1 MALKKQSTATP
12 SQRHHYQVDKSFLD
26 KCKPIKAKIRGLN
39 KTGGRNNRGKITAY
53 HRGGGHKRNYR
64 EIDFKRYA
72 KSGVISTIE
81 YDPNRSCWIGRL
93 NESESKQSSYILL
106 PKNLK
111 VGTFIDSGLT
121 ADIKIGNALPLNKIP
136 IGTIIFNIETKVG
149 KGGQLVRSAG
159 CGAQLIQKTNKYG
172 RIRLPSGIQRLIP
185 IGCYATIGTVSNG
198 EYSNQTIGKAG
209 RSRWLGK
216 RPTVRGTA
224 MNPID
229 HPHGGGQGKTK
240 GGRPSVT
247 PWGKITKGKP
257 TRNKKR
263 ANKLII
269 SQILKN

>member
-12 SQRHHYQVDKSFLD
+12 SQRHHYQVDKSFLS
-26 KCKPIKAKIRGLN
+26 KCKPLKTKVKGLH
-39 KTGGRNNRGKITAY
+39 KTGGRNNHGRITAY

-64 EIDFKRYA
+64 EIDFKRYS
-72 KSGVISTIE
+72 KEGILSTIE
-81 YDPNRSCWIGRL
+81 YDPNRSCWIGRV
-93 NESESKQSSYILL
+93 NDFESNQWSYILL

-111 VGTFIDSGLT
+111 IGTIIDSGIN
-121 ADIKIGNALPLNKIP
+121 ADIKIGNALPLHKIP
-136 IGTIIFNIETKVG
+136 IGTTIFNIETKVG

-159 CGAQLIQKTNKYG
+159 CSAQLIQKTNKYG
-172 RIRLPSGIQRLIP
+172 RIRLPSGVQRLIP
-185 IGCYATIGTVSNG
+185 INCYATIGTVSNG

-209 RSRWLGK
+209 RARWLNK

-263 ANKLII
+263 VNKLII
-269 SQILKN
+269 AQILKN

>member
-1 MALKKQSTATP
+1 MALKKRSTATS
-12 SQRHHYQVDKSFLD
+12 SQRHHYQIDKSFLS
-26 KCKPIKAKIRGLN
+26 KSKPLKSQVKGFH
-39 KTGGRNNRGKITAY
+39 KTGGRNNHGKITVY
-53 HRGGGHKRNYR
+53 HRGGGHKRRYR
-64 EIDFKRYA
+64 EVDFKRYN
-72 KSGVISTIE
+72 KSGVLSMIE
-81 YDPNRSCWIGRL
+81 YDPNRSCWIGRIENL
-93 NESESKQSSYILL
+93 ESKQLFYILL

-111 VGTFIDSGLT
+111 LGTFIDSGLT
-121 ADIKIGNALPLNKIP
+121 ADIKIGNALPLRKIP
-136 IGTIIFNIETKVG
+136 IGTTIFNIETKLG

-159 CGAQLIQKTNKYG
+159 CGAQLIQKTLKYG

-185 IGCYATIGTVSNG
+185 IGCFATIGSVSNS

-209 RSRWLGK
+209 RSRWLGRK
-216 RPTVRGTA
+216 PIVRGVA

-229 HPHGGGQGKTK
+229 HPHGGGEGKTS

-263 ANKLII
+263 VNKTIV

>member
-1 MALKKQSTATP
+1 M
-12 SQRHHYQVDKSFLD
+12 
-26 KCKPIKAKIRGLN
+26 
-39 KTGGRNNRGKITAY
+39 
-53 HRGGGHKRNYR
+53 
-64 EIDFKRYA
+64 
-72 KSGVISTIE
+72 
-81 YDPNRSCWIGRL
+81 
-93 NESESKQSSYILL
+93 
-106 PKNLK
+106 
-111 VGTFIDSGLT
+111 
-121 ADIKIGNALPLNKIP
+121 
-136 IGTIIFNIETKVG
+136 
-149 KGGQLVRSAG
+149 
-159 CGAQLIQKTNKYG
+159 G